1 MIRGKFGR
9 VMKCRHNVSG
19 EIFAAKFVTCTR
31 REDRYVNIII
41 IIIIVVIIIV
51 LVIIV
56 TYTRRQ
62 DRYVIIIIIIVPVII
77 VIIVTIVDC
86 TRRGVRGLVRHHHHH

>member
-1 MIRGKFGR
+1 MIIIMIITIVNKILKFIKIMTRGKFGR

-56 TYTRRQ
+56 TYTRRS
-62 DRYVIIIIIIVPVII
+62 
-77 VIIVTIVDC
+77 
-86 TRRGVRGLVRHHHHH
+86 VR